1 MPNIFR
7 NEDQR
12 RKWNAYNS
20 KYSKEN
26 YRTITLKLN
35 KEKDKDVIDF
45 LTDKN
50 GTVSDKIRKLVRNR

>member
-12 RKWNAYNS
+12 KKWNAYNS
-20 KYSKEN
+20 KYSKEK

>member
-12 RKWNAYNS
+12 KKWNAYNS